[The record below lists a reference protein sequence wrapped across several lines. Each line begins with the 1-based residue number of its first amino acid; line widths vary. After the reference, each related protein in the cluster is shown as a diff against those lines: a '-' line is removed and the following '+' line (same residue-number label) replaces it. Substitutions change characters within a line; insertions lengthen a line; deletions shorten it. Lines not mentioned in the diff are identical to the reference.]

1 MNGRQLAD
9 EAQRR
14 RSDLKVLMTTGY
26 ARNAIVHGGRLEPG
40 VQLITKPFTYA
51 TLAAK
56 LRSIL
61 DARAGPARI
70 LLVEDEPLIRLAAVE
85 QLQELGFKVET
96 AGSATEA
103 MSKLKLIKGDVS
115 AAIIDV
121 GLPDRKG
128 DILVSE
134 IRAHY
139 PSLPIVIASGY
150 EGETLRARFRSDDR
164 IAFLSKPYIE
174 EQLRVVLA
182 SLHIAGK

>member
-1 MNGRQLAD
+1 MLGPGRHEFCWSRMNRRSRWPRSNTARTRVQSGNGRFCNRGD
-9 EAQRR
+9 EQAQ
-14 RSDLKVLMTTGY
+14 
-26 ARNAIVHGGRLEPG
+26 A
-40 VQLITKPFTYA
+40 
-51 TLAAK
+51 
-56 LRSIL
+56 
-61 DARAGPARI
+61 
-70 LLVEDEPLIRLAAVE
+70 
-85 QLQELGFKVET
+85 
-96 AGSATEA
+96 
-103 MSKLKLIKGDVS
+103 IKGDVS

-150 EGETLRARFRSDDR
+150 EGETLRARFRGDDR

-174 EQLRVVLA
+174 EQLRAVLA